1 MVQQLFTDDQLSK
14 DCARALSLQLSS
26 FDATNM
32 QQIQGVPCMLLF
44 TVSRF
49 VQTVLNDAPHAAI
62 LVLNAKCVQYLERD
76 VHRFVSTNI
85 RTDATAD

>member
-32 QQIQGVPCMLLF
+32 QQIQGVPLHALVPCD
-44 TVSRF
+44 TV
-49 VQTVLNDAPHAAI
+49 HAD
-62 LVLNAKCVQYLERD
+62 CSE
-76 VHRFVSTNI
+76 
-85 RTDATAD
+85 